1 MHIVLYSVFVSHET
15 ILSLQHSQSFT
26 SHHHF
31 QELGGDLVPRGV
43 VAAEGLKHL
52 GGLYHI
58 QEGVRNNLLGVRLKV
73 AVPRQLTVGSLGQHA
88 LQDRSHLDNGIKRC
102 QKTPS

>member
-15 ILSLQHSQSFT
+15 TFTLIT

-43 VAAEGLKHL
+43 VATERLEHL

-58 QEGVRNNLLGVRLKV
+58 QEGVRNNLLGVRLQV
-73 AVPRQLTVGSLGQHA
+73 PIPRQLTVGSLGQHA
-88 LQDRSHLDNGIKRC
+88 LQDGSHLDNGIKRC